1 MMLPRCGVADVVKGK
16 NSIPTHNKRKLGI
29 HTVSHYTFFNGMPK
43 WDASKRSLTYRFK
56 SAVEV
61 VGLDDLRSACASAFK
76 RWQDVSVFTFE
87 EAPEGS
93 AGADIEIG
101 FYRGDHGDG
110 FNFDGK
116 FHILAHA
123 FPPENGHFHY
133 DADESWSVNPTG
145 DTEVDL
151 ESVAVHEIGHLL
163 GLGHSFDQS
172 AIMFSEISYGAIKR
186 DLQPDDIQGIQAL
199 QLHITFRTIMTE
211 FMASKTLY
219 LGLVIILIPSS
230 AFAFKV
236 IVIGFEMPAAISI
249 ASISPSSTSTLS
261 SRIRGM
267 NIGLHQFKLYLKKFG
282 YLNYDPSNKN
292 SRADDDEFDELL
304 ESALKQYQANYH
316 LKATGKLDSAT
327 IKEMMLPR
335 CGVADVVKG
344 KNSIPTHKKRKLG
357 IHTVSHYTFP
367 NGMPKWDAS
376 KRSLTYQ
383 FKSAV
388 QVVGLD
394 DLRSACASAFKR
406 WQDVSVF
413 TFEEAPE
420 GSAEADIEIG
430 FYRGDHGD
438 GSNFDGKFGTLA
450 HAFSPENGHFHYDAD
465 ESWSVNPQGDTEAD
479 LESVAVHEIG
489 HLLGLGHSF
498 DQSAI
503 MFSEIS
509 YGAIKRDLQPDDI
522 QGIQALYS

>member
-1 MMLPRCGVADVVKGK
+1 ESQKGQTVK
-16 NSIPTHNKRKLGI
+16 
-29 HTVSHYTFFNGMPK
+29 
-43 WDASKRSLTYRFK
+43 
-56 SAVEV
+56 
-61 VGLDDLRSACASAFK
+61 
-76 RWQDVSVFTFE
+76 
-87 EAPEGS
+87 
-93 AGADIEIG
+93 
-101 FYRGDHGDG
+101 
-110 FNFDGK
+110 
-116 FHILAHA
+116 
-123 FPPENGHFHY
+123 
-133 DADESWSVNPTG
+133 
-145 DTEVDL
+145 
-151 ESVAVHEIGHLL
+151 
-163 GLGHSFDQS
+163 
-172 AIMFSEISYGAIKR
+172 
-186 DLQPDDIQGIQAL
+186 
-199 QLHITFRTIMTE
+199 
-211 FMASKTLY
+211 
-219 LGLVIILIPSS
+219 
-230 AFAFKV
+230 
-236 IVIGFEMPAAISI
+236 
-249 ASISPSSTSTLS
+249 
-261 SRIRGM
+261 
-267 NIGLHQFKLYLKKFG
+267 GLHQFKLYLKKFG

-376 KRSLTYQ
+376 KRSLTYR

-388 QVVGLD
+388 EVVGLD

-489 HLLGLGHSF
+489 HLLGLGHSL

-522 QGIQALYS
+522 QGIQALYSYKWSMALVMGLPMWLPNMLEYVYCPWHKLELYLGNKSPMVLLKFGETTKGVEHGLKGNTQSKKLMNAYCDHYSVEMASIAFVELLEITEAIKLKDGEAETYISEIETIGQAYEDMQTQNQHLLQQVAERDDYNIKLVSESVKTKQGQSFLLSEKQALAKQLQQVNTSLGSLRLRIAHNEEQLKVYITEALKSTQEDRRLAVNLETVKWELADAEKELKWLKSAVSSSEKEYEQIQRKMDEIQNELDNERCFPVTIFSTL